1 MEILKNVNLKYAEN
15 AKDDVGISF
24 NKGGVELVVPNF
36 FRIDEDEYVLRSDIL
51 LFLQSISIAKKIN
64 YLNSSDS
71 KENNDIWPI
80 ESYVWLIRDY
90 LENRFYYKRE
100 TIYSSDLNGKMSW
113 KRILKNTP
121 IVSNGNIVY
130 DKLIT
135 SKKSPSNDLITHIYK
150 ICLKESLDKI
160 GWLFNYGFK
169 VHEYPLISFNE
180 MVYRVKNELSSTY
193 DDVKRIRFKHMLDI
207 LEKLDDKSSKID
219 KFQYK
224 INNYYY
230 VFEQMVDSI
239 FGGITGKE
247 KKKYNP
253 AGHWCLLGDSNSYKV
268 SDLRPDTICKVN
280 DETFILDAKMYQYG
294 CTHDVSKLPNTQSLQ
309 KQITYGDYIFN
320 EIDKGGKVRNAFILP
335 YNKELDSFKNDY
347 NVVRYNDSNLVYIGE
362 GYVDWKDKN
371 KKRDHERIFLFLI
384 DFNYLLNNY
393 SKSTKVLHNLVS
405 KIDELLS
412 TKDK

>member
-1 MEILKNVNLKYAEN
+1 ME
-15 AKDDVGISF
+15 
-24 NKGGVELVVPNF
+24 
-36 FRIDEDEYVLRSDIL
+36 
-51 LFLQSISIAKKIN
+51 LQA
-64 YLNSSDS
+64 
-71 KENNDIWPI
+71 
-80 ESYVWLIRDY
+80 
-90 LENRFYYKRE
+90 
-100 TIYSSDLNGKMSW
+100 
-113 KRILKNTP
+113 
-121 IVSNGNIVY
+121 
-130 DKLIT
+130 
-135 SKKSPSNDLITHIYK
+135 
-150 ICLKESLDKI
+150 
-160 GWLFNYGFK
+160 
-169 VHEYPLISFNE
+169 
-180 MVYRVKNELSSTY
+180 
-193 DDVKRIRFKHMLDI
+193 
-207 LEKLDDKSSKID
+207 
-219 KFQYK
+219 
-224 INNYYY
+224 
-230 VFEQMVDSI
+230 
-239 FGGITGKE
+239 KE

-253 AGHWCLLGDSNSYKV
+253 SGHWCLLGDSNSYKV

-362 GYVDWKDKN
+362 GYVDWKDKS